1 MKYITTIYFL
11 CLFQIGFSQSKQLK
25 NAKCSKIN
33 NLSEVQ
39 RLSNFPFAEAE
50 KIKIVSFK
58 GKMIGGIGDELQEH
72 INSISIKKDTF
83 NLSFYSEIATL
94 NSLQINKLTDVI
106 YNYRYKKSPYLT
118 IVKSCYMPR
127 NAVFFLDKNNIIIA
141 YIEICFEC
149 EALRSSDTKLNL
161 GEYCSEKYDLIKS
174 IFQENNIK
182 YGVTEIN

>member
-1 MKYITTIYFL
+1 MFS
-11 CLFQIGFSQSKQLK
+11 QIGFSQSKQQLK
-25 NAKCSKIN
+25 NSRCSKIYN
-33 NLSEVQ
+33 FSEVQ
-39 RLSNFPFAEAE
+39 RLSNFPFSEAE

-58 GKMIGGIGDELQEH
+58 GKMVGRIGDELQEH

-127 NAVFFLDKNNIIIA
+127 NAIFFLDKNNIIIA

-149 EALRSSDTKLNL
+149 EAIRTSDKELYL
-161 GEYCSEKYDLIKS
+161 GEYCSDKYNLIKS
-174 IFQENNIK
+174 IFKENNIN
-182 YGVTEIN
+182 YGVTEVN